1 MRFGLTQAFPCSY
14 LPDKQEQVLLHLND
28 EPISNQAYAR
38 LLENGFRRSGD
49 AIYRPHCPACD
60 ACQSL
65 RIAVKDFRPSRN
77 QRRIIN
83 KNNDLAIC
91 LSDQDKDEYYPLYER
106 YILARHTNGSMYPPT
121 PEQYRH
127 FISSHWAGTQFLE
140 FKLEQ
145 QLVGVAITDSIDNG
159 LSALYT
165 FFEPSLEKRSLGTF
179 AILKQISLAQQQNKH
194 YLYLGYQINDC
205 SKMNY
210 KARFAPNQRFIDNKW
225 QQFTDPE

>member
-83 KNNDLAIC
+83 KNNDLTIC

-106 YILARHTNGSMYPPT
+106 YILARHANGSMYPPT

-140 FKLEQ
+140 LRLEQ

-179 AILKQISLAQQQNKH
+179 AILKQISLAQQQNKP
-194 YLYLGYQINDC
+194 YLYLGYQIDDC
-205 SKMNY
+205 NKMNY
-210 KARFAPNQRFIDNKW
+210 KARFAPNQRFTNDNW
-225 QQFTDPE
+225 R